1 MNSEREKEQP
11 NPKRI
16 KLETPSTSNP
26 VLVQDPAPLAAPT
39 PLAAPA
45 TIPAPLTVSAPIAA
59 PAPTP
64 TPAPATISVPAP
76 VAVAVP
82 APAPVPTP
90 VTTAA
95 PATISAPAAT
105 PVTVPATAPASAP
118 SPIVSTTVSTSTA
131 TAVKKASTT
140 GALQQQIQ
148 AQLQQQLQ
156 AQLQA
161 AAARGQQANIT
172 PEQIQ
177 AQAQAMVQAA
187 AQAQAV
193 VSAAKSRGDGLVPMN
208 AQQIA
213 ALSQIQAQAIVNAR
227 PQTAL
232 LASGT
237 PTVDKDGKP
246 VQPTQAQI
254 QHQIT
259 LQAQA
264 LVHAHTQAQ
273 IAAGI
278 YKGDGNGSASTAASK
293 PTTATA
299 APPKPAPVAK
309 PIAAPVATPIPA
321 AVTSMVGSS
330 ANPLLPSLTPVQL
343 AQQNKLATRQNMS
356 KEKMLSNHTNEIS
369 NIRAQFQQQNLA
381 NVVSAEMQ
389 AQQEAQLKAM
399 NDRHLAEL
407 EQLSKMF
414 QKELNELHAE
424 FRKQNAAA
432 EYAGLK
438 VSTLPNPSSM
448 SVNRPITI
456 SKVGG
461 TGSAMSTMP
470 SSAEDG
476 TVTSS
481 TSPAFLEKLS
491 STLNHFWTDQ
501 LQQMRE
507 LGTTIPQTEQDFK
520 NHNDLP
526 LARIKRIM
534 KSDEDVRM
542 ISAEAPVLF
551 AKACEMFILELTL
564 RSWSYSEN
572 NKRRTLQKED
582 IREAIQRTDIFDFLV
597 DVIH

>member
-1 MNSEREKEQP
+1 MSSTNIKSEQLEP
-11 NPKRI
+11 DPKRI
-16 KLETPSTSNP
+16 KLENQASKTVTGGTAVAAPST
-26 VLVQDPAPLAAPT
+26 
-39 PLAAPA
+39 
-45 TIPAPLTVSAPIAA
+45 
-59 PAPTP
+59 
-64 TPAPATISVPAP
+64 
-76 VAVAVP
+76 VAVASTKP
-82 APAPVPTP
+82 AV
-90 VTTAA
+90 VTTAK
-95 PATISAPAAT
+95 PAA
-105 PVTVPATAPASAP
+105 AT
-118 SPIVSTTVSTSTA
+118 TA
-131 TAVKKASTT
+131 TTTKKVSHTT

-208 AQQIA
+208 SQQIA

-278 YKGDGNGSASTAASK
+278 YKGEANASTAASTNGAANSTGSK
-293 PTTATA
+293 VVAAPTTTA
-299 APPKPAPVAK
+299 APAVKTAAPVAK
-309 PIAAPVATPIPA
+309 TVVTTTHAHSMPMSASSNITHSASRTTAPVST
-321 AVTSMVGSS
+321 TTHLNSS
-330 ANPLLPSLTPVQL
+330 STISSTTNPLLPTLTPTQL
-343 AQQNKLATRQNMS
+343 AQQNKLATRQTAS
-356 KEKMLSNHTNEIS
+356 KDLMLSNHATERANL
-369 NIRAQFQQQNLA
+369 RAQFQQENLA
-381 NVVSAEMQ
+381 GVTTPEMQ
-389 AQQEAQLKAM
+389 ASQEAQFKVM
-399 NDRHLAEL
+399 DQRHNAEL
-407 EQLSKMF
+407 AALQKAF
-414 QKELNELHAE
+414 TKELAELHAE

-438 VSTLPNPSSM
+438 VTTLPNPTSATSTVGAM
-448 SVNRPITI
+448 TNRVSNVGMGGVGVNIGSIP
-456 SKVGG
+456 KVGG
-461 TGSAMSTMP
+461 IGVAGTTA
-470 SSAEDG
+470 SSAITTLSSAVGEDG
-476 TVTSS
+476 TTVTSS

-491 STLNHFWTDQ
+491 NTLNRFWTDQ
-501 LQQMRE
+501 LHQMRE
-507 LGTTIPQTEQDFK
+507 LGTTVAQTEQDFK